1 MIRFANTEYLY
12 LLLFLLVFILIFWI
26 YNIWKKKA
34 RKKYGDERIVNSLIP
49 NESSSKR
56 YIKFI
61 VTAIAFVLLVIGIIN
76 PQVGSKLEKVKREGI
91 DLMLVLDVSNSML
104 AEDIKPNRL
113 ERSKMAI
120 SSLVD
125 KLEGDR
131 IGIIIFAGNAY
142 KQLPLTTDYA
152 AARLFLSA
160 VDTKIVP
167 SQGTAIGEAI
177 DLAVASFDDG
187 EHNKAIIVI
196 TDGENHEDD
205 AIGAATSAS
214 EIGIKVFTIGMGL
227 PEGSPIPLY
236 NQYGNQTGFKK
247 DRQGQTVI
255 TKLNEDMLRQIAAAG
270 DGSYARANNA
280 STGLRKIFDDI
291 SEIEKKEI
299 ETKQFT
305 DYEDRFQYYLG
316 AALLLLLL
324 ELLISDRKASWANK
338 FDFFKIEKKNE
349 N

>member
-1 MIRFANTEYLY
+1 MIRFAHTEYAYLLIL
-12 LLLFLLVFILIFWI
+12 LLLFLLVYWYYRHWQRKAMKRFGDQKTTHRLIPRLSEHKALVKFIL
-26 YNIWKKKA
+26 
-34 RKKYGDERIVNSLIP
+34 LL
-49 NESSSKR
+49 
-56 YIKFI
+56 
-61 VTAIAFVLLVIGIIN
+61 TAFAFMVIGIMD

-120 SSLVD
+120 SNLVD

-131 IGIIIFAGNAY
+131 IGIIVFAGNAY
-142 KQLPLTTDYA
+142 KQLPLTTDYS

-167 SQGTAIGEAI
+167 TQGTAIGEAI
-177 DLAVASFDDG
+177 EMATTSFG
-187 EHNKAIIVI
+187 ESEHNKAIIII

-205 AIGAATSAS
+205 AVGAASAAS
-214 EIGIKVFTIGMGL
+214 ELGIKVFTIGMGL
-227 PEGSPIPLY
+227 PEGTPIPLY
-236 NQYGNQTGFKK
+236 DNYGNQSGYKK
-247 DRQGQTVI
+247 DREGQTVI

-270 DGSYARANNA
+270 QGAYARANNA
-280 STGLRKIFDDI
+280 STGLRKIFEDI

-305 DYEDRFQYYLG
+305 AYEDRFQYYLG
-316 AALLLLLL
+316 AALLLLLI
-324 ELLISDRKASWANK
+324 ELLLADRKSRWAGK
-338 FDFFKIEKKNE
+338 FDFFGN
-349 N
+349 